1 MAVRYQVS
9 DLLAVIALG
18 VNLRPTEPVPG
29 GLAVWRFGIFLA
41 MVLIPVISSG
51 EELDPWIGKAVVLKP
66 DAVLMKDGNV
76 VDIRFQPMPPRVS
89 GADQDRLFIGRG
101 WVRRSDVLDPDEA
114 LRLYDQQLKD
124 DPKNAQLWR
133 LRGLAWIAKD
143 ENRNAIYSLDEA
155 LRLDPKLADALVD
168 RGVARIKM
176 GAGDSASRDFTNA
189 IRIDRT
195 NPVPYA
201 HRGTN
206 KLRNK
211 EFKEALL
218 DCDRAIELDPECDF
232 AFKLRGDVAYFQG
245 DYRSAISDYGK
256 AIRCNPRHFEAYAN
270 RAICHMKQREA
281 DQALRDIEEAVRLCP
296 QQPYPLF
303 LRGCCR
309 FLEGNDN
316 AAIED
321 LSECIRLQP
330 DHLSAY
336 LIRAGLYQCVEKDRQ
351 GLDDVKSCL
360 RFRPNNPILETEVA
374 FFLATSNDA
383 ELRDG
388 KRAIDSANKACQ
400 MTGWKAEWPIAALAA
415 GHAEAGDWKNA
426 IRFQKEAIEKSPE
439 ESRARQQEILSLY
452 EKHQPLRAT
461 IARTRKNIEATIG
474 SLSPQ

>member
-1 MAVRYQVS
+1 
-9 DLLAVIALG
+9 LG
-18 VNLRPTEPVPG
+18 VLRYVFFLVAVLAPV
-29 GLAVWRFGIFLA
+29 AAIC
-41 MVLIPVISSG
+41 
-51 EELDPWIGKAVVLKP
+51 EERDPLIGKLVVLKP
-66 DAVLMKDGNV
+66 DSVLTRDGKV
-76 VDIRFQPMPPRVS
+76 VDPRFQPMPPRVS
-89 GADQDRLFIGRG
+89 GVDQDRLWIGRS
-101 WVRRSDVLDPDEA
+101 WVRKSDVLNPDEA
-114 LRLYDQQLKD
+114 LRLCDEKLKD
-124 DPKNAQLWR
+124 EPKNAQLWR
-133 LRGLAWIAKD
+133 LRGLAWMAKD
-143 ENRNAIYSLDEA
+143 EDRNAIYSLDEA
-155 LRLDPKLADALVD
+155 LRLDPKLADAFVD

-189 IRIDRT
+189 IRIDQT

-211 EFKEALL
+211 EFEEALL

-256 AIRCNPRHFEAYAN
+256 AIRYNPRHFEAYAS
-270 RAICHMKQREA
+270 RAICHMRQREV
-281 DQALRDIEEAVRLCP
+281 DEALRDIEEAVRLSP

-309 FLEGNDN
+309 FLKGNDN

-321 LSECIRLQP
+321 LSECIRIKP
-330 DHLSAY
+330 DHMSAY
-336 LIRAGLYQCVEKDRQ
+336 LIRSGLYQCVEKDRE
-351 GLDDVKSCL
+351 GLDDVKACL
-360 RFRPNNPILETEVA
+360 RVAPSDPILETEVA

-388 KRAIDSANKACQ
+388 KGAIDSANKACQ
-400 MTGWKAEWPIAALAA
+400 MTGWKAAWPIAALAA
-415 GHAEAGDWKNA
+415 GHAEVGDWKNA

-461 IARTRKNIEATIG
+461 IARTRKNVEATIG
-474 SLSPQ
+474 SLSPQLKDDAPLR